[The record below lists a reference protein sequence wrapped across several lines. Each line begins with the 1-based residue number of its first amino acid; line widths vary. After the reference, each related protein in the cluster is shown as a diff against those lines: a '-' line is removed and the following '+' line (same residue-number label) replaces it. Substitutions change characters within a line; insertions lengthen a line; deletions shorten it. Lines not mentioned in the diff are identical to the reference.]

1 MYQLKSTNT
10 SQAIFKECL
19 FSPLDKCEM
28 TSHAEMYAYVT
39 SVLLIF
45 PFYDKLTFTLR
56 YSFTDA
62 VYITAS
68 GYALETSV

>member
-1 MYQLKSTNT
+1 
-10 SQAIFKECL
+10 
-19 FSPLDKCEM
+19 M